1 MWCACGAIVESA
13 AIVGPEAIA
22 SIGMEEPVVR
32 MSLRY
37 ARYALSTL
45 TTALFQLPCS

>member
-1 MWCACGAIVESA
+1 MESA
-13 AIVGPEAIA
+13 AIIGREAIA
-22 SIGMEEPVVR
+22 SSRTEEPVVR

>member
-1 MWCACGAIVESA
+1 
-13 AIVGPEAIA
+13 
-22 SIGMEEPVVR
+22 MEER
-32 MSLRY
+32 HMLKMTRRY